1 MRSLDLLRASILA
14 SLGLAA
20 CRRAPP
26 VAADAGAAPSADVPV
41 EATTTKPQSSAEL
54 AAKQRAREESHAKAM
69 GLALGPDHHAHRPV
83 AATCNTTI
91 PGNACPPNATGECG
105 KSSACKNGPNG
116 QCLESP
122 DLEALSGANVDMLQ
136 LSMLAA
142 LGGGDASTANVLNR
156 PSDASAPAPV
166 CSCSYACASDAD
178 CKKDEAC
185 ICEGDKGH
193 SLCVPATCRTD
204 ADCKGTQCELSE
216 WHNGCGMVRML
227 ACRTPKDACQT
238 SADCGAGGCGYASD
252 EKRWTCMAANCA
264 IGRPLFVDGDSRSA
278 APEERDDWIAT
289 IAHAAAIA
297 GSRDAREAARWT
309 EIARMEHASIASFAR
324 FTLELLALG
333 APLDLVRDA
342 QRAALDE
349 VEHARLAF
357 ELAST
362 HAGAPIGPG
371 PLDVRGVVARDDV
384 REIVCS
390 LVHEGCAGETIGAA
404 EAARDAAEASGVVAH
419 TFERIARD
427 EERHATLAWVTLR
440 WLLETHPA
448 EARDGMRAGL
458 RAAQQS
464 HHAEPFRARVM
475 RDVVEPCVAELSY
488 AFS

>member
-1 MRSLDLLRASILA
+1 
-14 SLGLAA
+14 
-20 CRRAPP
+20 
-26 VAADAGAAPSADVPV
+26 V
-41 EATTTKPQSSAEL
+41 SSAEL

-83 AATCNTTI
+83 AATCSTAI

-105 KSSACKNGPNG
+105 KSSACKSGPNG

-122 DLEALSGANVDMLQ
+122 DLEARSGANVDVLQ

-142 LGGGDASTANVLNR
+142 LGGGDASTANALIR

-166 CSCSYACASDAD
+166 CACSYACASDAD

-185 ICEGDKGH
+185 ICDVEKGH
-193 SLCVPATCRTD
+193 AACVPATCRTD

-227 ACRTPKDACQT
+227 ACRSPKDACQT
-238 SADCGAGGCGYASD
+238 SADCTTGGCAYSGA
-252 EKRWTCMAANCA
+252 EKHWACMAANCA
-264 IGRPLFVDGDSRSA
+264 IGRPLIVDGDSRTA
-278 APEERDDWIAT
+278 ALADRNDWIAAT
-289 IAHAAAIA
+289 AHADATAE
-297 GSRDAREAARWT
+297 SPDAREAARWA

-371 PLDVRGVVARDDV
+371 PLDVHGVVARDDV
-384 REIVCS
+384 REIVRS
-390 LVHEGCAGETIGAA
+390 LVLEGCAGETIGAA
-404 EAARDAAEASGVVAH
+404 EAARDAAESSGVVAR
-419 TFERIARD
+419 TFARIARD
-427 EERHATLAWVTLR
+427 EEQHATLAWRTLR
-440 WLLETHPA
+440 WLLEAHPA
-448 EARDGMRAGL
+448 AAREGMRAGL
-458 RAAQQS
+458 RAAREA
-464 HHAEPFRARVM
+464 HDAEPFRALVIAEI
-475 RDVVEPCVAELSY
+475 VEPCAAELSS
-488 AFS
+488 AVG